1 MTEAVVATT
10 GQTHSR
16 SVEETEAH
24 ARRLARVFGRP
35 PFEGLGLILLSGE
48 LGSGK
53 TAWARGFAAGL
64 GIRSDVHSPTYTVMN
79 VYRDGN
85 QALYHLDLYRLS
97 CLEEVA
103 DIGLFEIIEAGNPCM
118 VEWSERVEALSQM
131 PHLFISLAVQD
142 ADERLISWRI
152 QRPPSENIPHK
163 GRPFSAPLGHS
174 PHRGEA

>member
-1 MTEAVVATT
+1 MTSADIPTDGVNPRKVPERHAFVGDVAPT
-10 GQTHSR
+10 GQIRSR

-24 ARRLARVFGRP
+24 AHTLARVFGRH
-35 PFEGLGLILLSGE
+35 PFEGLGLILLSGD

-64 GIRSDVHSPTYTVMN
+64 GIRSEVHSPTYTVMN
-79 VYRDGN
+79 VYRDGK
-85 QALYHLDLYRLS
+85 QSLYHLDLYRVS

-118 VEWSERVEALSQM
+118 VEWSERVEALSQL
-131 PHLFISLAVQD
+131 PHLHISLAVFD

-152 QRPPSENIPHK
+152 QRPVAEN
-163 GRPFSAPLGHS
+163 S
-174 PHRGEA
+174 